1 MNKRQ
6 SVRLPTASAAQT
18 LLDTKMDQLIDSPV
32 VVGCDVGGTFTDLIL
47 YDQATGKIRYAKV
60 PSTPAN
66 QAEGVLAALDEAAV
80 DFQRLAMLIHGTTVT
95 TNALLERKLA
105 RCGLITTKGFR
116 DVLELGRRTRP
127 HAYGLIGRF
136 EPIIPRELRLEVS
149 ERISAEGEIL
159 TPLDEEEFMSSAKAL
174 LMRGAEALVI
184 HFLHSY
190 ANPAHERR
198 TAELARAIWP
208 NAYVTA
214 GHEIVAEF
222 REYERGV
229 TAAVSGSVRP
239 ILDRYVG
246 RLRTE
251 LISRGFDRDLL
262 IMQGN
267 GGTASSDI
275 VVRAPIQTV
284 MSGPA
289 SGVIAAVYIARQA
302 AIDNIIT
309 YDMGGTSTDVA
320 LVQNGMP
327 FVSSELELEYALPLR
342 VPMVDV
348 HTVGAGGGSI
358 AWVNDAGLLQIGPES
373 AGAVP
378 GPICFGRGGNRV
390 TITDANLLLGRLNH
404 AKLLSVSSKVSLDI
418 IRERVDQEV
427 GRFLGVDSV
436 TAAGAAIRVANDR
449 MAGAV
454 RIVSLARGYDPRD
467 FCLLAFG
474 GAGPLHAT
482 ALARELGIPSV
493 LVPARPGL
501 TNALGCLVA
510 DLRHDFV
517 RTVNQPLA
525 ALDAKTLR
533 SVLAEQIAEGRAL
546 IERERA
552 EGADIVVQH
561 RADMQFQ
568 GQSHL
573 LSVNLPSMDVTLDD
587 LRGLFAKAYW
597 NRFQVELS
605 ELHPVLVNLHTA
617 VIGRRKPVP
626 IQAIDPGGSISSSPA
641 HEVRPVW
648 FDGRWIDTPVYQ
660 REQLPRDTA
669 FAGPVIVEQLDAT
682 TVIEPQDRARVD
694 SCGNIIIQI
703 GGNA

>member
-1 MNKRQ
+1 MGL
-6 SVRLPTASAAQT
+6 S
-18 LLDTKMDQLIDSPV
+18 

-47 YDQATGKIRYAKV
+47 HDEATGTIKYAKV

-66 QAEGVLAALDEAAV
+66 QAEGVLAALERAGADLRDVA
-80 DFQRLAMLIHGTTVT
+80 LLIHGTTVT
-95 TNALLERKLA
+95 TNALLERKLPK
-105 RCGLITTKGFR
+105 CGLITTKGFR
-116 DVLELGRRTRP
+116 DALELGRRTRP
-127 HAYGLIGRF
+127 HAYGLIGHF

-149 ERISAEGEIL
+149 ERVSAEGHIIR
-159 TPLDEEEFMSSAKAL
+159 PLDEAEFIAAVKTL
-174 LMRGAEALVI
+174 IDCGTEALVI

-190 ANPAHERR
+190 RNPDHERR
-198 TAELARAIWP
+198 AAEIARTLWP

-229 TAAVSGSVRP
+229 TAAVNGSVQP
-239 ILDRYVG
+239 ILDRYVN

-251 LISRGFDRDLL
+251 LVSRGFGRDLL

-275 VVRAPIQTV
+275 VVRAPIHTV

-289 SGVIAAVYIARQA
+289 SGVIAAGYTAHQA

-320 LVQNGMP
+320 VVQNGVP
-327 FVSSELELEYALPLR
+327 FVSSELELEYAVPLR

-373 AGAVP
+373 AGAMP
-378 GPICFGRGGNRV
+378 GPICFGRGGERV
-390 TITDANLLLGRLNH
+390 TITDANLVLGRLNH
-404 AKLLSVSSKVSLDI
+404 QKLLSVSKSISLQY
-418 IRERVDQEV
+418 IRDCIEQQI
-427 GRFLGVDSV
+427 GRALDLDPVA
-436 TAAGAAIRVANDR
+436 AAGAIVRVANDR
-449 MAGAV
+449 MAGAI

-482 ALARELGIPSV
+482 ALARDLGIPGV
-493 LVPARPGL
+493 LIPARPGL

-517 RTVNQPLA
+517 RTLNQPLET
-525 ALDAKTLR
+525 LDPGTIRA
-533 SVLAEQIAEGRAL
+533 VLKEQIAQGRAL
-546 IERERA
+546 IEREHA
-552 EGADIVVQH
+552 GESAIAVH
-561 RADMQFQ
+561 HKADMQFL

-573 LSVNLPSMDVTLDD
+573 LAVNFPDMDVTLDD
-587 LRGLFAKAYW
+587 LRELFAKAYW
-597 NRFQVELS
+597 QRFQVELP
-605 ELHPVLVNLHTA
+605 ELLPVLVNLHTA
-617 VIGRRKPVP
+617 AIGQRKPLP
-626 IQAIDPGGSISSSPA
+626 IEAINPSRATALKSDPES
-641 HEVRPVW
+641 RPVW
-648 FDGRWIDTPVYQ
+648 FDGGWIETPVYQ
-660 REQLPRDTA
+660 RDQLPRACD
-669 FAGPVIVEQLDAT
+669 FSGPAIVEQLDAT
-682 TVIEPQDRARVD
+682 TVIEPQDRARID
-694 SCGNIIIQI
+694 SCGNIIVAI
-703 GGNA
+703 GENA

>member
-436 TAAGAAIRVANDR
+436 TAAGAVIRVANDR

>member
-1 MNKRQ
+1 MQPRQ
-6 SVRLPTASAAQT
+6 RDAERVEQMGLS
-18 LLDTKMDQLIDSPV
+18 

-47 YDQATGKIRYAKV
+47 YDEGSGAIKYAKV
-60 PSTPAN
+60 LSTPAN
-66 QAEGVLAALDEAAV
+66 QAEGVLAALDQAGADPKEIAI
-80 DFQRLAMLIHGTTVT
+80 LIHGTTVT
-95 TNALLERKLA
+95 TNALLERKLP

-127 HAYGLIGRF
+127 QAYGLIGHF
-136 EPIIPRELRLEVS
+136 EPIIPRELRLDVT
-149 ERISAEGEIL
+149 ERMSAEGTVIR
-159 TPLDEEEFMSSAKAL
+159 PFDEQEFIDAVKTL
-174 LMRGAEALVI
+174 LGRGAEALVV

-190 ANPAHERR
+190 ANPVHERR
-198 TAELARAIWP
+198 AAEIARALWP

-214 GHEIVAEF
+214 GHEVVAEF

-229 TAAVSGSVRP
+229 TAAVNGSVQP
-239 ILDRYVG
+239 ILDRYVT
-246 RLRTE
+246 RLRAE
-251 LISRGFDRDLL
+251 LASRGFARDLL

-275 VVRAPIQTV
+275 VVRAPVHTV

-289 SGVIAAVYIARQA
+289 SGVIAASYTAQQVSIH
-302 AIDNIIT
+302 NVIT

-320 LVQNGMP
+320 VVQNGVP
-327 FVSSELELEYALPLR
+327 FVSSELELEYAVPLR

-373 AGAVP
+373 AGAMP
-378 GPICFGRGGNRV
+378 GPICFGRGGRRV

-404 AKLLSVSSKVSLDI
+404 AKLLSVSNKVSLEYLRDC
-418 IRERVDQEV
+418 VDQQI
-427 GRFLGVDSV
+427 GRPLDIDSIA
-436 TAAGAAIRVANDR
+436 AAGAVVRVANDR

-482 ALARELGIPSV
+482 ALARELGIPHV
-493 LVPARPGL
+493 LIPARPGL

-517 RTVNQPLA
+517 RTLNQPLEM
-525 ALDAKTLR
+525 LDARSIR
-533 SVLAEQIAEGRAL
+533 SVLEEQIAQGRAL

-552 EGADIVVQH
+552 GESAIVVHH
-561 RADMQFQ
+561 RADMQFL

-573 LSVNLPSMDVTLDD
+573 LGVGLPAMDVTIEE
-587 LRGLFAKAYW
+587 LRGFFAKAYW
-597 NRFQVELS
+597 QRFQVELP
-605 ELHPVLVNLHTA
+605 ELRPVLVNLHTA
-617 VIGRRKPVP
+617 VIGRRKPFP
-626 IQAIDPGGSISSSPA
+626 IEAINPSSTAGARSGPDT
-641 HEVRPVW
+641 RQVW
-648 FDGRWIDTPVYQ
+648 FDGHWIETPVYQ
-660 REQLPRDTA
+660 REQLPRDSR
-669 FAGPVIVEQLDAT
+669 FSGPAIIEQLDAT
-682 TVIEPQDRARVD
+682 TMVEPQDRAHID
-694 SCGNIIIQI
+694 SCGNIIIEI
-703 GGNA
+703 GRNA